1 MALASH
7 HTTDGDEGRGAEA
20 EFVGA
25 ENGSNQ
31 NVAREAEAA
40 VHAE

>member
-1 MALASH
+1 MATRAAV
-7 HTTDGDEGRGAEA
+7 AEA

-31 NVAREAEAA
+31 NVSREAEAA